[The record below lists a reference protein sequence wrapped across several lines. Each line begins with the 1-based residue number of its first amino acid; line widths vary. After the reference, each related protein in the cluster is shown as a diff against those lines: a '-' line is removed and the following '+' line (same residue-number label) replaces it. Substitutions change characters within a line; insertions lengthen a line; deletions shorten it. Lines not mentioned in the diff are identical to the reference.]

1 MALQGL
7 LIRLPVDGVNGGR
20 ALDLDIS
27 GRTEGF
33 LLHSQLEAEDA
44 GESSPG
50 VLADGEGDQHAGRGL
65 LAVDVPS
72 VSESV
77 MSPGDQQC
85 SETNLPVKSGCR
97 HRTGGA
103 AVG

>member
-77 MSPGDQQC
+77 MSPGD
-85 SETNLPVKSGCR
+85 
-97 HRTGGA
+97 A
-103 AVG
+103 APAPAVQ